1 MVQFLASIARSSELG
16 TPHKCTQSDPDKF
29 VGTTNSSVGNVG
41 TSAKMSKMECDIC
54 RLCGIKFEFEHLK
67 YIFDEITN
75 LAQIINETLPIKVS
89 QDDHFK
95 YICLDCYDKVINHY
109 NFIQNILVYSKE
121 CETRT
126 VSFFEVNKNEKLED
140 VVISKLHSD
149 MIYPCP
155 NCNKDLI
162 ILINNNPSDSNHT
175 FHASLALVNQIEQ
188 SQENNQI
195 SDNAEEFNV
204 CTSKSRTQDKLY
216 ELSLYHDIINEN
228 KTNDNKC
235 DIKRKH
241 GSLQKIDVSCKLKTG
256 VKRKI
261 QQSTSMKTFINPT
274 KMQKLEAK
282 LDTMERSFNELD
294 SDYNKLNV
302 TDLITFQSV
311 NNDVECLGEEIKNK
325 QESSTRDIIKKK
337 YPSNLG
343 KSRIIRVK
351 LNAKEQDESN
361 SNYDKSNITG
371 LITLQS
377 EKDNIEYITDDKGME
392 HNIMVVTKMEEEY
405 VNENDTNDIN
415 ISKNNVKQEC
425 NLCGAR
431 YILQEKYEFHME
443 RHKLNKIDKYVC
455 TKCDKET
462 KNENLLWDHYLHMHK
477 SSIQYLCLKCK
488 KVFMKKAHLIAH
500 QKTCKFSD
508 NETMPNI
515 KTDVD
520 NQKIITRPRRKC
532 KVCRKLIRDPN
543 AINDEAMCASCKI
556 RGISQ
561 RQYYCSKCHKH
572 FMRQERLEFH
582 KMRHNENMDEFICST
597 CGKEFSG
604 ENSLY
609 EHYLFVHKGF
619 RPHICEICGKSFQLK
634 VRLKEHQRKHTGEMP
649 YQCEVCGLRCR
660 TTHALKFHKKSHVS
674 NRHIC
679 EICGKSFLK
688 KQNWNEHLERHWKKD
703 KNVLLPRIFTC
714 PVCNDNLPTYRMLK
728 NHMIGIH
735 ELDRQDPLIM
745 DQKPLYECNECQEKF
760 KHQMSLKSHKEKVH
774 EGKIVPLTFQCDI
787 CKNVYKAKRFLI
799 RHIQSE
805 HNDNKCQQCDE
816 TFTDKKDL
824 DHHVSLHNSKKLFA
838 CEYSDK
844 QRDARNL
851 HHQEHTIIFYQC
863 GDCNESFDSYANRLN
878 HRKKMHKPE

>member
-1 MVQFLASIARSSELG
+1 
-16 TPHKCTQSDPDKF
+16 
-29 VGTTNSSVGNVG
+29 
-41 TSAKMSKMECDIC
+41 MECDIC

-67 YIFDEITN
+67 YIFDEVTN
-75 LAQIINETLPIKVS
+75 LAQIINETLPIKIS

-95 YICLDCYDKVINHY
+95 YICLDCYDKVISHY

-162 ILINNNPSDSNHT
+162 ILINNPSDSSHT

-204 CTSKSRTQDKLY
+204 CTLKSRAQDKLY
-216 ELSLYHDIINEN
+216 ESLYQNIINEN
-228 KTNDNKC
+228 TTNDNKC

-241 GSLQKIDVSCKLKTG
+241 GNLQKIDVSCKLKAG
-256 VKRKI
+256 IKRKI
-261 QQSTSMKTFINPT
+261 HQNISMKTFINPT

-294 SDYNKLNV
+294 SDYSKLNV

-311 NNDVECLGEEIKNK
+311 NNGVE
-325 QESSTRDIIKKK
+325 
-337 YPSNLG
+337 Y
-343 KSRIIRVK
+343 
-351 LNAKEQDESN
+351 ESN
-361 SNYDKSNITG
+361 SNYDKSNVTD

-377 EKDNIEYITDDKGME
+377 ENDNIEYITDDKGIE
-392 HNIMVVTKMEEEY
+392 DDNIMVVTKMEEEY

-415 ISKNNVKQEC
+415 ISKNNLKQEC

-508 NETMPNI
+508 NETMLNI

-520 NQKIITRPRRKC
+520 NNQKIITRPRRKC

-561 RQYYCSKCHKH
+561 RQYYCAKCHKH

-703 KNVLLPRIFTC
+703 KNVSLPRIFTC
-714 PVCNDNLPTYRMLK
+714 PLCNDNLPTYRMLK

-745 DQKPLYECNECQEKF
+745 NQKPLYECNECQEKF

-774 EGKIVPLTFQCDI
+774 EGKIVPLAFQCDI

-824 DHHVSLHNSKKLFA
+824 DHHVSLHNSKIA

>member
-1 MVQFLASIARSSELG
+1 
-16 TPHKCTQSDPDKF
+16 
-29 VGTTNSSVGNVG
+29 
-41 TSAKMSKMECDIC
+41 MECDIC

-67 YIFDEITN
+67 YIFDEVTN
-75 LAQIINETLPIKVS
+75 LAQIINETLPIKIS

-95 YICLDCYDKVINHY
+95 YICLDCYDKVISHY

-162 ILINNNPSDSNHT
+162 ILINNNPSDSSHT
-175 FHASLALVNQIEQ
+175 FHASLALVNHIEQ

-204 CTSKSRTQDKLY
+204 CTLKSRAQDKLY
-216 ELSLYHDIINEN
+216 ELSLYQNIINEN
-228 KTNDNKC
+228 TTNDNKC
-235 DIKRKH
+235 DIERKH
-241 GSLQKIDVSCKLKTG
+241 GNLQKIDVSCKLKAG
-256 VKRKI
+256 IKRKI
-261 QQSTSMKTFINPT
+261 HQSTSTKTFINPT

-282 LDTMERSFNELD
+282 LDTMERN
-294 SDYNKLNV
+294 
-302 TDLITFQSV
+302 
-311 NNDVECLGEEIKNK
+311 
-325 QESSTRDIIKKK
+325 
-337 YPSNLG
+337 
-343 KSRIIRVK
+343 
-351 LNAKEQDESN
+351 ESN
-361 SNYDKSNITG
+361 SNYDKSNVTD

-377 EKDNIEYITDDKGME
+377 ENDNIEYITDDKGIE
-392 HNIMVVTKMEEEY
+392 DDNIMVVTKMEEEY

-508 NETMPNI
+508 NETMLNI

-520 NQKIITRPRRKC
+520 NNQKIITRPRRKC

-561 RQYYCSKCHKH
+561 RQYYCAKCHKH

-703 KNVLLPRIFTC
+703 KNVSLPRIFTC
-714 PVCNDNLPTYRMLK
+714 PLCNDNLPTYRMLK

-745 DQKPLYECNECQEKF
+745 NQKPLYECNECQEKF

-774 EGKIVPLTFQCDI
+774 EGKIVPLAFQCDI

-824 DHHVSLHNSKKLFA
+824 DHHVSLHNSKIA

>member
-1 MVQFLASIARSSELG
+1 
-16 TPHKCTQSDPDKF
+16 
-29 VGTTNSSVGNVG
+29 
-41 TSAKMSKMECDIC
+41 MSKMECDIC

-67 YIFDEITN
+67 YIFDEVTN
-75 LAQIINETLPIKVS
+75 LTQIINETLPIKVS

-261 QQSTSMKTFINPT
+261 QQSTSTKTFINPT

-325 QESSTRDIIKKK
+325 QES
-337 YPSNLG
+337 
-343 KSRIIRVK
+343 RI
-351 LNAKEQDESN
+351 
-361 SNYDKSNITG
+361 
-371 LITLQS
+371 
-377 EKDNIEYITDDKGME
+377 E

-520 NQKIITRPRRKC
+520 NNQKITTRPRRKC